1 MESEESP
8 AQHPPERKGRWTD
21 GGRADGPRSREVK
34 RFDLT
39 RDLLGVELLH
49 GRVKQDRPVADVSDR
64 RDPVAENIRMFLGEW
79 LDNLG
84 HKIVVTPASQRFGR
98 NPRGRYYLVNG
109 ARGPVYVARH
119 ALADVGTR
127 RVEST
132 GGVTSYLR
140 SHEPGGPCWI
150 RSALDKRFTISLDRW
165 QQWRCGNGTLLQEES
180 NQEFLTWEAED
191 GRVSNWE
198 RPVPEGPVYFDA
210 PPDWNENEWQM
221 PGRGDGYGQWV
232 AVDVTEMPGQVER
245 AWSFNPHATE
255 FNPHA
260 PEPLGETSVN
270 PFFRFVPSGPSP
282 DARMPRRAY
291 ASPKG
296 TPVVSPAIVPGW
308 GRTPTP
314 SPMIRPVGSPLLQAE
329 AGLLPDLSD
338 PGDFTLPAAIEL
350 QLVEEGPDALVS
362 GSRFDWTVSDPWR
375 ELCKFPKDSC
385 VMSPTFSIQEGQMQ
399 LSFYPNGSREAEP
412 GHCSVAL
419 SRGPD
424 CPGIKFEFSVNGKTT
439 GPKVCLGRRYLGDY
453 IKPFEDDGN
462 ASRVVVSMNETWQG
476 LACYVLHG
484 RKSPPVLLGGQ
495 TTRVDVLFLAC
506 RIQVSVVSMAR
517 LFSGQPELGWKLIK
531 SERGGCVLRMVKP
544 DNS

>member
-39 RDLLGVELLH
+39 RDLLG
-49 GRVKQDRPVADVSDR
+49 
-64 RDPVAENIRMFLGEW
+64 
-79 LDNLG
+79 
-84 HKIVVTPASQRFGR
+84 
-98 NPRGRYYLVNG
+98 
-109 ARGPVYVARH
+109 
-119 ALADVGTR
+119 
-127 RVEST
+127 
-132 GGVTSYLR
+132 
-140 SHEPGGPCWI
+140 
-150 RSALDKRFTISLDRW
+150 DKRFTISLDRW

-232 AVDVTEMPGQVER
+232 AVDVTEMPGQ

>member
-1 MESEESP
+1 MDSPAGGPSPQRCGSGGSGTSGSPVGPKPRSRANSIASGGGSFHLVEVGSKSRSNHGSPDLGVKTAPEGGGGPWSLDSWGPNPHPRQSWAEQMESEESP
-8 AQHPPERKGRWTD
+8 AQHPPERKGES
-21 GGRADGPRSREVK
+21 ADES
-34 RFDLT
+34 FDP
-39 RDLLGVELLH
+39 
-49 GRVKQDRPVADVSDR
+49 Q
-64 RDPVAENIRMFLGEW
+64 MFLGEW

-98 NPRGRYYLVNG
+98 NPRGRQP
-109 ARGPVYVARH
+109 R
-119 ALADVGTR
+119 LAFTANLQK
-127 RVEST
+127 T
-132 GGVTSYLR
+132 GV
-140 SHEPGGPCWI
+140 P
-150 RSALDKRFTISLDRW
+150 DKRFTISLDRW

-221 PGRGDGYGQWV
+221 PGDGYGQWV
-232 AVDVTEMPGQVER
+232 AVDVTEMPGQ

-260 PEPLGETSVN
+260 PE
-270 PFFRFVPSGPSP
+270 FVPSGPSP

-314 SPMIRPVGSPLLQAE
+314 SPMIRPVGSPLLQ
-329 AGLLPDLSD
+329 GLLPDLSD

-462 ASRVVVSMNETWQG
+462 ASRVVVSMNVLEIIQG
-476 LACYVLHG
+476 
-484 RKSPPVLLGGQ
+484 R
-495 TTRVDVLFLAC
+495 
-506 RIQVSVVSMAR
+506 
-517 LFSGQPELGWKLIK
+517 
-531 SERGGCVLRMVKP
+531 
-544 DNS
+544 